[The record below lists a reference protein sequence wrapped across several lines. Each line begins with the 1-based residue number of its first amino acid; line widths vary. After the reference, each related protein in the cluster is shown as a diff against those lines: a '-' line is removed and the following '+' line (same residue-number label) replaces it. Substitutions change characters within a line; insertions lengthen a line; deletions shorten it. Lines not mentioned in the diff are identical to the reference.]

1 MSLWNHVYQLH
12 RPLRFSVRKK
22 RKTRQTPGPEWP
34 TEALTAYQIGGTR
47 TWMLEYPKIPESEE
61 DEQKSVGKRPLKAT
75 TCYYVILR
83 DEREDSHESHSVG
96 LSCTTHT
103 MYLGSLPA
111 NVQILFHESLY
122 RRYIRCI
129 EIKERKSGF
138 FAFHRVRSNKNLM
151 CHLIIWK
158 VFNVHSDSRQW
169 YENPRVSLSE
179 SWRLPI
185 NQYDAK
191 GFLILKVNV
200 VFFFLFFSY
209 MRVITISE
217 SDNIVFPDTNVKSMR
232 METAPSCQEQ
242 TFCEDVPNYPSN
254 LVKEIISK
262 NPHLKNYKTV
272 DMVIGNI

>member
-1 MSLWNHVYQLH
+1 MKEH
-12 RPLRFSVRKK
+12 RNMIA
-22 RKTRQTPGPEWP
+22 
-34 TEALTAYQIGGTR
+34 ALNI
-47 TWMLEYPKIPESEE
+47 
-61 DEQKSVGKRPLKAT
+61 
-75 TCYYVILR
+75 VIVL
-83 DEREDSHESHSVG
+83 
-96 LSCTTHT
+96 L
-103 MYLGSLPA
+103 
-111 NVQILFHESLY
+111 Q
-122 RRYIRCI
+122 
-129 EIKERKSGF
+129 
-138 FAFHRVRSNKNLM
+138 
-151 CHLIIWK
+151 

-191 GFLILKVNV
+191 VETKRSTRQINNAA
-200 VFFFLFFSY
+200 
-209 MRVITISE
+209 ISE

-272 DMVIGNI
+272 DMLETFRSKVDNSFLDTESLCASIEQIVIPKTAQNIKNEWLYIVNNEDVVQGVRIEKCLNENSSCKLIDGFAGGYKTICKQKYIYHQLVGLTNNNSLSYESFRFPSSCCCHVKFVGTSIRFGQIDVQTESDNTN